1 MGTNIEKVGRWLQRR
16 AEDVLV
22 LMLAT
27 MFVAFLIQIV
37 FRYFFNLPTG
47 WSTELTVACW
57 LWMVL
62 WGAAFVLRDD
72 EEIRLDLIYSAAPP
86 RVARWMAAVVAVS
99 LIGFYAIALPGTWSY
114 VSFMAVERTAFLRIR
129 VDHMYSIMVIFLVAV
144 ILRQLW
150 ALWRLFRGP
159 ASHTAAGAP

>member
-1 MGTNIEKVGRWLQRR
+1 MGTNIERAGRWLQRR

-22 LMLAT
+22 LLLAT

-86 RVARWMAAVVAVS
+86 RIARGMAVVVGVS
-99 LIGFYAIALPGTWSY
+99 LIALYAIALPGTWSY
-114 VSFMAVERTAFLRIR
+114 VSFMQVERTAFLRIR

-144 ILRQLW
+144 MARQLW

-159 ASHTAAGAP
+159 AHPAGKVAP

>member
-1 MGTNIEKVGRWLQRR
+1 MGTNIDKAGRWLQRR

-22 LMLAT
+22 LLLAT

-86 RVARWMAAVVAVS
+86 KVSRVMAGLVAVA
-99 LIGFYAIALPGTWSY
+99 LIVLYGIALPGTWSY
-114 VSFMAVERTAFLRIR
+114 VSFMAVERTAFLRVR
-129 VDHMYSIMVIFLVAV
+129 VDLMYSIMVIFLVAMM
-144 ILRQLW
+144 LRQLW
-150 ALWRLFRGP
+150 ALWRLFRGG
-159 ASHTAAGAP
+159 AATPDAGLS